1 VIILKLLLHGEDC
14 REEAAAPT
22 LPVPHTALLVRHSLQ
37 VFRGDLDLAPVH
49 MTSRALLQ
57 PWNLRVLNGPRLLSG
72 VADRLRA
79 YRVRD
84 FRLQMHCAANH
95 HRIVSPA
102 LVSLRKS
109 SR

>member
-1 VIILKLLLHGEDC
+1 MGKIAGRRRRL
-14 REEAAAPT
+14 
-22 LPVPHTALLVRHSLQ
+22 RHYQCPIQRYWSDTSLQ